1 MATTDREDI
10 VRALRGLLWR
20 SRFNHAI
27 VTLSA
32 GFGVLLF
39 VWLVLEGS
47 SAESSTRG
55 WALAGGV
62 AGVIGCLAWQIAHS
76 GRLSGMAGMADGRC
90 DLKDEL
96 KTAYRFIADD
106 ESSPWIDYQ
115 VERASG
121 TSRRLDPREIVPL
134 ALPKK
139 ILAADGILALAV
151 IGLLLYPVRA
161 PSAEDHALSEIG
173 NRVRQMEASLQSE
186 DSETGAEALKNVDE
200 TLQRLAKGEVSLADG
215 LGELQDAENR
225 LTEAS
230 LDIGDMQEGLNE
242 VAEQLEG
249 DPSTN
254 DLANALRDQRLAEAA
269 ALLRELAEKAVNA
282 EELDE
287 NLLEQLKTTD
297 TRSAS
302 LEDWIE
308 ALRKVAEAMEQ
319 GDAEELARRLA
330 DAAEQLDELDREL
343 QMKQQMKEA
352 GSQVE
357 QIRGELARDLILRKK
372 QGQQPDTQMLE
383 PLDEEAQ
390 ALAEELARLKLP
402 ESGKKLGGNPDGLPM
417 GPADPTPPMEEEPT
431 SLEVQLEREMLDTE
445 EEPEEPD
452 PEEIIQRPSQKRE
465 SKLAYEPVQRTTTY
479 VEAEVMHP
487 DRIPWR
493 YRSIIQQYFQAIQQ
507 KAEQ

>member
-1 MATTDREDI
+1 MTATDREDI
-10 VRALRGLLWR
+10 VQSLRSILWR
-20 SRFNHAI
+20 TRLNHA
-27 VTLSA
+27 VKTLAA
-32 GFGVLLF
+32 GCGVFLL
-39 VWLVLEGS
+39 VWLVLDS
-47 SAESSTRG
+47 VQAPPSTRG
-55 WALAGGV
+55 WALAAV
-62 AGVIGCLAWQIAHS
+62 ATGVIGYLLWQLVNAE
-76 GRLSGMAGMADGRC
+76 RLSRMAGLADGRC

-96 KTAYRFIADD
+96 KTAYRFIVDD
-106 ESSPWIDYQ
+106 ESAPWIDYQ
-115 VERASG
+115 IQRASE
-121 TSRRLDPREIVPL
+121 TSRNLDPGDVVPL

-139 ILAADGILALAV
+139 LLVADGVLALAAV
-151 IGLLLYPVRA
+151 GMLLYPVRT
-161 PSAEDHALSEIG
+161 PSAEEPALAGIG
-173 NRVRQMEASLQSE
+173 DRVRQMEASLE
-186 DSETGAEALKNVDE
+186 AENSETGAELLKEVDE

-225 LTEAS
+225 LTEAG

-242 VAEQLEG
+242 VADQLEG

-254 DLANALRDQRLAEAA
+254 ELANALRDQRLAEAA
-269 ALLRELAEKAVNA
+269 ELLRELAEKAVNA

-330 DAAEQLDELDREL
+330 DAAEQLDDLEREL

-352 GSQVE
+352 GAQVE

-390 ALAEELARLKLP
+390 ALAEELARLRLP
-402 ESGKKLGGNPDGLPM
+402 ESEKRQGGNPDGLPM
-417 GPADPTPPMEEEPT
+417 GPADPAPPMEEEPT
-431 SLEVQLEREMLDTE
+431 SLEVQLEREMLDIG

-452 PEEIIQRPSQKRE
+452 PEEITHRPSQKRE
-465 SKLAYEPVQRTTTY
+465 SKLAYEPVQRSTTY

-487 DRIPWR
+487 DPIPWR
-493 YRSIIQQYFQAIQQ
+493 YRDIIQQYFQAIQQ